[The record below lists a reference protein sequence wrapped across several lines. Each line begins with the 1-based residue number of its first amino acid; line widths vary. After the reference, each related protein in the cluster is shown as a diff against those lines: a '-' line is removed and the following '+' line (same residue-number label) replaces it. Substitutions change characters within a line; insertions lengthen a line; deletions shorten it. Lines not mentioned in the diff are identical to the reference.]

1 MLHATPI
8 LQHTLHIQE
17 KHEITIAKAA
27 LLLPQRLAQ
36 QGAELTAS
44 EQTLAQTLGS
54 DYPHA
59 LLESATAL
67 AARTGTSA
75 STVVRLFA
83 KLGYASYAEAQR
95 EARGEVTALLQTA
108 AQRAPVLLGAQRS
121 LSECVDDA
129 LLHDQHNIQSTRE
142 GLDMAAFEAMAR
154 QLAQDEGRVFVLAQ
168 LNSSPVSAWLALHL
182 NMCRPGVQ
190 QLDAGAIAPADQL
203 LWVGPTDTLLAF
215 SVSQYSRG
223 TYEVAQRFSEAGAR
237 VLAITDSPTAPGHR
251 GPPLAAGAHGQCLA
265 LSLLHG
271 RLLPVQCPGLGRGPV
286 APCRC
291 VRALARRD
299 ALWREFNH
307 QLIRTPEPRGPARA
321 ARKPPARRSS
331 T

>member
-1 MLHATPI
+1 MKSP
-8 LQHTLHIQE
+8 LQ
-17 KHEITIAKAA
+17 KAA

-237 VLAITDSPTAPGHR
+237 VLAITDSPTAPLVTVAHHWLQVR
-251 GPPLAAGAHGQCLA
+251 TANASPFHSYTAAFYLCNA
-265 LSLLHG
+265 LVSA
-271 RLLPVQCPGLGRGPV
+271 V
-286 APCRC
+286 AQLRHAD
-291 VRALARRD
+291 VSEALARRD
-299 ALWREFNH
+299 ALWSEFNH

-321 ARKPPARRSS
+321 ARKPTARRSS

>member
-1 MLHATPI
+1 M
-8 LQHTLHIQE
+8 
-17 KHEITIAKAA
+17 
-27 LLLPQRLAQ
+27 
-36 QGAELTAS
+36 
-44 EQTLAQTLGS
+44 
-54 DYPHA
+54 
-59 LLESATAL
+59 
-67 AARTGTSA
+67 
-75 STVVRLFA
+75 VRLFA

-142 GLDMAAFEAMAR
+142 GLDMAAFESMAR

-168 LNSSPVSAWLALHL
+168 LHSSPVSAWLALHL

-237 VLAITDSPTAPGHR
+237 VLAITDSPTAP
-251 GPPLAAGAHGQCLA
+251 LATVAHHWLQVRTANASPFHSYTAAFYLCNA
-265 LSLLHG
+265 LVSA
-271 RLLPVQCPGLGRGPV
+271 V
-286 APCRC
+286 AQLRHAD
-291 VRALARRD
+291 VSEALARRD

-321 ARKPPARRSS
+321 ARKPTARRSS

>member
-1 MLHATPI
+1 MKSP
-8 LQHTLHIQE
+8 LQ
-17 KHEITIAKAA
+17 KAA

-129 LLHDQHNIQSTRE
+129 LLHDQHNIQATRE

-154 QLAQDEGRVFVLAQ
+154 KLAQGEGRVFVLAQ

-190 QLDAGAIAPADQL
+190 ELDAGAIAPADQL
-203 LWVGPTDTLLAF
+203 LWIGPSDTLLAF

-223 TYEVAQRFSEAGAR
+223 TFEIAQRFADAGAQ
-237 VLAITDSPTAPGHR
+237 VLALTDSPAA
-251 GPPLAAGAHGQCLA
+251 PLATVAHHWLQVRTANASPFHSYTAAFYLCNA
-265 LSLLHG
+265 LVSA
-271 RLLPVQCPGLGRGPV
+271 V
-286 APCRC
+286 AQLRHKD
-291 VRALARRD
+291 VSEALARRD
-299 ALWREFNH
+299 ALWKEFNH
-307 QLIRTPEPRGPARA
+307 QLIRTPEPRA
-321 ARKPPARRSS
+321 AARRSPGRS
-331 T
+331 RAAKD

>member
-1 MLHATPI
+1 MKSP
-8 LQHTLHIQE
+8 LQ
-17 KHEITIAKAA
+17 KAA

-36 QGAELTAS
+36 QGADLTAS

-129 LLHDQHNIQSTRE
+129 LLHDQHNIQATRE

-154 QLAQDEGRVFVLAQ
+154 KLAQGEGRVFVLAQ

-190 QLDAGAIAPADQL
+190 QLDAGAIAPTDQL
-203 LWVGPTDTLLAF
+203 LWIGPADTLLAF

-237 VLAITDSPTAPGHR
+237 VLAITDSPTAP
-251 GPPLAAGAHGQCLA
+251 LATVAHHWLQVRTANASPFHSYTAAFYLCNA
-265 LSLLHG
+265 LVSA
-271 RLLPVQCPGLGRGPV
+271 V
-286 APCRC
+286 AQLRHKD
-291 VRALARRD
+291 VSEALARRD
-299 ALWREFNH
+299 GLWREFNH
-307 QLIRTPEPRGPARA
+307 QLIKAEPRTGAARA
-321 ARKPPARRSS
+321 RTRKA
-331 T
+331 

>member
-1 MLHATPI
+1 MKSP
-8 LQHTLHIQE
+8 LQ
-17 KHEITIAKAA
+17 KAA

-237 VLAITDSPTAPGHR
+237 VLAITDSPTAP
-251 GPPLAAGAHGQCLA
+251 LATVAHHWLQVRTANASPFHSYTAAFYLCNA
-265 LSLLHG
+265 LVST
-271 RLLPVQCPGLGRGPV
+271 V
-286 APCRC
+286 AQLRHAD
-291 VRALARRD
+291 VSEALARRD

>member
-1 MLHATPI
+1 MKSP
-8 LQHTLHIQE
+8 LQ
-17 KHEITIAKAA
+17 KAA

-121 LSECVDDA
+121 LSECVTM
-129 LLHDQHNIQSTRE
+129 HCCTTSTTSNPRAK
-142 GLDMAAFEAMAR
+142 GWTWR
-154 QLAQDEGRVFVLAQ
+154 PSRPWPG
-168 LNSSPVSAWLALHL
+168 SS
-182 NMCRPGVQ
+182 RRTR
-190 QLDAGAIAPADQL
+190 AGCSCWPSS
-203 LWVGPTDTLLAF
+203 T
-215 SVSQYSRG
+215 
-223 TYEVAQRFSEAGAR
+223 
-237 VLAITDSPTAPGHR
+237 
-251 GPPLAAGAHGQCLA
+251 
-265 LSLLHG
+265 
-271 RLLPVQCPGLGRGPV
+271 
-286 APCRC
+286 
-291 VRALARRD
+291 
-299 ALWREFNH
+299 
-307 QLIRTPEPRGPARA
+307 
-321 ARKPPARRSS
+321 ARRSPPGWPC

>member
-1 MLHATPI
+1 MKSP
-8 LQHTLHIQE
+8 LQ
-17 KHEITIAKAA
+17 KAA

-237 VLAITDSPTAPGHR
+237 VLAITDSPTAS
-251 GPPLAAGAHGQCLA
+251 LATVAHHWLQVRTANASPFHSYTAAFYLCNA
-265 LSLLHG
+265 LVSA
-271 RLLPVQCPGLGRGPV
+271 V
-286 APCRC
+286 AQLRHAD
-291 VRALARRD
+291 VSEALARRD

>member
-1 MLHATPI
+1 MKSP
-8 LQHTLHIQE
+8 LQ
-17 KHEITIAKAA
+17 KAA

-44 EQTLAQTLGS
+44 ELTLAQTLGS
-54 DYPHA
+54 NYPHA

-67 AARTGTSA
+67 AAHTGTSA

-129 LLHDQHNIQSTRE
+129 LLHDQHNIQATRE

-154 QLAQDEGRVFVLAQ
+154 KLAQGEGRVFVLAQ

-190 QLDAGAIAPADQL
+190 ELDAGAIAPADQL
-203 LWVGPTDTLLAF
+203 LWIGPSDTLLAF

-223 TYEVAQRFSEAGAR
+223 TFEIAQRFADAGAQ
-237 VLAITDSPTAPGHR
+237 VLAITDSPAA
-251 GPPLAAGAHGQCLA
+251 PLATVAHHWLQVRTANASPFHSYTAAFYLCNA
-265 LSLLHG
+265 LVSA
-271 RLLPVQCPGLGRGPV
+271 V
-286 APCRC
+286 AQLRHKD
-291 VRALARRD
+291 VSEALARRD
-299 ALWREFNH
+299 ALWKEFNH
-307 QLIRTPEPRGPARA
+307 QLIRTAEPRTA
-321 ARKPPARRSS
+321 ARRSPGRS
-331 T
+331 RAAKD

>member
-1 MLHATPI
+1 MKSP
-8 LQHTLHIQE
+8 LQ
-17 KHEITIAKAA
+17 KAA

-142 GLDMAAFEAMAR
+142 GLDMAAFESMAR

-237 VLAITDSPTAPGHR
+237 VLAITDSPTAP
-251 GPPLAAGAHGQCLA
+251 LATVAHHWLQVRTANASPFHSYTAAFYLCNA
-265 LSLLHG
+265 LVSA
-271 RLLPVQCPGLGRGPV
+271 V
-286 APCRC
+286 AQLRHAD
-291 VRALARRD
+291 VSEALARRD
-299 ALWREFNH
+299 ALWSEFNH

-321 ARKPPARRSS
+321 ARKPTARKSS

>member
-1 MLHATPI
+1 MKSP
-8 LQHTLHIQE
+8 LQ
-17 KHEITIAKAA
+17 KAA

-237 VLAITDSPTAPGHR
+237 VLAITDSPTAP
-251 GPPLAAGAHGQCLA
+251 LATVAHHWLQVRTANASPFHSYTAAFYLCNA
-265 LSLLHG
+265 LVSA
-271 RLLPVQCPGLGRGPV
+271 V
-286 APCRC
+286 AQLRHAD
-291 VRALARRD
+291 VSEALARRD
-299 ALWREFNH
+299 ALWR
-307 QLIRTPEPRGPARA
+307 
-321 ARKPPARRSS
+321 SS
-331 T
+331 TTS

>member
-1 MLHATPI
+1 MKSP
-8 LQHTLHIQE
+8 LQ
-17 KHEITIAKAA
+17 KAA

-59 LLESATAL
+59 LLESATVL

-237 VLAITDSPTAPGHR
+237 VLAITDSPTAP
-251 GPPLAAGAHGQCLA
+251 LATVAHHWLQVRTANASPFHSYTAAFYLCNA
-265 LSLLHG
+265 LVSA
-271 RLLPVQCPGLGRGPV
+271 V
-286 APCRC
+286 AQLRHAD
-291 VRALARRD
+291 VSEALARRD

>member
-1 MLHATPI
+1 MKSP
-8 LQHTLHIQE
+8 LQ
-17 KHEITIAKAA
+17 KAA

-237 VLAITDSPTAPGHR
+237 VLAITDSPTAP
-251 GPPLAAGAHGQCLA
+251 LATVAHHWLQVRTANASPFHSYTAAFYLCNA
-265 LSLLHG
+265 LVSA
-271 RLLPVQCPGLGRGPV
+271 V
-286 APCRC
+286 AQLRHTD
-291 VRALARRD
+291 VSEALARRD